1 MTAPT
6 YSERLSGLAKQIGL
20 GRGHRASREGPEPV
34 TSEIPPQS
42 RIAAAGEAA
51 IMGRRL
57 CGKHPQHHQDIG
69 APSRYRARA
78 IGYPSLSAMKPV
90 MRNSGRG
97 RADERDRIAAS
108 LSGWYNQLHL
118 LFNHLFLVFSVR

>member
-1 MTAPT
+1 MFGRIARQ
-6 YSERLSGLAKQIGL
+6 ERDHLARAAEARSQSPR
-20 GRGHRASREGPEPV
+20 GRGS
-34 TSEIPPQS
+34 
-42 RIAAAGEAA
+42 
-51 IMGRRL
+51 
-57 CGKHPQHHQDIG
+57 
-69 APSRYRARA
+69 
-78 IGYPSLSAMKPV
+78 GYPSLSAMKPV